1 MTAAFA
7 DRLVEN
13 VKRAGSPLCV
23 GFDVFPE
30 RIPKL
35 FGDAKADIRAVLR
48 FGEAFIELAG
58 PRAGVFKPQL
68 GLFEQ
73 YGADGYLAA
82 GVLSEMAQTAGMISL
97 LDAKRGDIGTTADG
111 YARATIGAAPGFNA
125 DCVTVNPY
133 LGRDSIEPFMKVAEA
148 NAKGVCVL
156 VRTSNPGAR
165 DLQDQQVNGE
175 PLWTRTADMVLPFVE
190 RLMGES
196 GWSGLMVVC
205 GATYPA
211 EAAKLRAILP
221 RSLFLVPGYGAQGG
235 TAQDAV
241 AGFTRTGTGRAG
253 GVVSASR
260 SVLYP
265 EAAHP
270 DVALEDWRGA
280 IIAAL
285 EKHAGELRAACNS

>member
-1 MTAAFA
+1 MSFA
-7 DRLVEN
+7 DRLIDAV
-13 VKRAGSPLCV
+13 RAKNTPLCI
-23 GFDVFPE
+23 GLDPFADK
-30 RIPKL
+30 IPAL
-35 FGDAKADIRAVLR
+35 FGNACEDTSAVLK
-48 FGEAFIELAG
+48 FSASIIDLA
-58 PRAGVFKPQL
+58 REHAAVIKPQL

-73 YGADGYLAA
+73 FGEMGYATARLVTDQARAA
-82 GVLSEMAQTAGMISL
+82 GLIVI
-97 LDAKRGDIGTTADG
+97 LDAKRGDIGTTAEG

-175 PLWTRTADMVLPFVE
+175 PLWTRTADMILPFVE
-190 RLMGES
+190 RLLGES
-196 GWSGLMVVC
+196 GWSGLMAVC

-221 RSLFLVPGYGAQGG
+221 RALFLVPGYGAQGG
-235 TAQDAV
+235 TATDAV
-241 AGFTRTGTGRAG
+241 AGFSRTGTGLVG